1 MEKTEADIAWDELR
15 REVEYRL
22 NLAAAHA
29 KMRKKNEVLPRLQE
43 LFEDALNEGRVL
55 GFTEAMEKLGAKDW
69 LKSLGRELS
78 A

>member
-29 KMRKKNEVLPRLQE
+29 KMRKKNEVLPRLQRM
-43 LFEDALNEGRVL
+43 FETTLNEGRIL
-55 GFTEAMEKLGAKDW
+55 TFTEAMEKLGASDW
-69 LKSLGRELS
+69 LKSLGRELG